1 MENISEPKN
10 VVPAVE
16 NMVDLQFNPKVD
28 KTPKIKEKDIFDI
41 EKDKKDPNSDRF
53 YPEVAKIAKT
63 KSMARQIKHQ
73 EVLKTGKKVRVKHN
87 DPKTY

>member
-1 MENISEPKN
+1 MTFKMKGPTF
-10 VVPAVE
+10 
-16 NMVDLQFNPKVD
+16 FNKKSPMKRE
-28 KTPKIKEKDIFDI
+28 TAQSR
-41 EKDKKDPNSDRF
+41 KDKKDPNSDRF